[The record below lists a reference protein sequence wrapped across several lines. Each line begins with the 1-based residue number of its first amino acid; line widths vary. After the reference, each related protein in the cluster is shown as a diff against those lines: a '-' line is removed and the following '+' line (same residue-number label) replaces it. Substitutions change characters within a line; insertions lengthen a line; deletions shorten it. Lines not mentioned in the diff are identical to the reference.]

1 MSKQWG
7 GRFEKPVDKM
17 VEMFTQSVSFD
28 SRLAPYDIAASI
40 AHAEMLGKQKIISRR
55 DAAAIV
61 KGLREILR
69 EIDAG
74 KFRWD
79 VSLED
84 VHTNIEAALV
94 ARIGEAGRRL
104 HTARSRNDQVATD
117 VRLWARD
124 QVDCII
130 EKVRL
135 LQHTLVRIAEQHVS
149 TLLPGFTHLQH
160 AQPVSLAHHLLA
172 YFEMLQRD
180 RQRFT
185 EVRNRL
191 NVLPLGSAALAG
203 TPHPIDRLF
212 VAKKLGFDRISENSM
227 DAVSD
232 RDFLIE
238 ICSCSALLMMH
249 LSRFCEE
256 LIVWSSPEFGFVE
269 IGDEFTTGSSIMP
282 QKKNP
287 DVAELIR
294 GKTGRVYGSL
304 MALLTVMKGLPLA
317 YNRDM
322 QEDKERAFDVV
333 DTVENCLDVMTGM
346 LANTRFCSDRMHAAA
361 EQGFLEATDVADYL
375 VAKGVAFREAHALV
389 GRIVLFCVKNQKRL
403 TELTLDEYRTFSP
416 CFDDDVFPLLRLESV
431 VNRRNTPGATGM
443 RQVRRALQKAKK
455 ALE

>member
-7 GRFEKPVDKM
+7 GRFERPVDKT

-61 KGLREILR
+61 KGLREIAR
-69 EIDAG
+69 EIEAG

-79 VSLED
+79 MSLED

-94 ARIGEAGRRL
+94 SRIGEAGRRL

-124 QVDCII
+124 QVDRIL
-130 EKVRL
+130 EKVRQ
-135 LQHTLVRIAEQHVS
+135 LQHVLVDIAEQHVA
-149 TLLPGFTHLQH
+149 TILPGFTHLQH

-185 EVRNRL
+185 EARKRV

-203 TPHPIDRLF
+203 TPHPIDRSF
-212 VAKKLGFDRISENSM
+212 VARKLGFDGVSENSM

-238 ICSCSALLMMH
+238 ICSCGAILMMH

-287 DVAELIR
+287 DVAELVR

-333 DTVENCLDVMTGM
+333 DTVQSCLEIMAGM
-346 LANTRFCSDRMHAAA
+346 LANTRFCADRMRAAA
-361 EQGFLEATDVADYL
+361 EEGFLEATDVADYL
-375 VAKGVAFREAHALV
+375 AAKGVAFREAHALV
-389 GRIVLFCVKNQKRL
+389 GRIVLFCVKNRKRL
-403 TELTLDEYRTFSP
+403 TDLTLDDYRRFSA
-416 CFDDDVFPLLRLESV
+416 CFDTDIFSQLRLESV
-431 VNRRNTPGATGM
+431 VNRRNIPGATGM

>member
-135 LQHTLVRIAEQHVS
+135 LQHALVRIAEQHVS
-149 TLLPGFTHLQH
+149 TFLPGFTHLQH

-346 LANTRFCSDRMHAAA
+346 LANTRFCSDRMRAAA

-389 GRIVLFCVKNQKRL
+389 GRIVLFCVKNKKRL

-416 CFDDDVFPLLRLESV
+416 CFDDDVFSLLQLESV
-431 VNRRNTPGATGM
+431 VNRRDTPGATGM